1 MDSAD
6 IKSCRKASLPTQGVI
21 QIKKEKAQQSHEQFD
36 SNGLTERKSGD
47 EESFRSR
54 VRPCPILSS
63 SEDEQ
68 GVTRIEKEKSCQ
80 SHEQINS
87 NRLTKTRRNNL
98 KNKTSFRARAKP
110 GPSSRVSSSE
120 DEEEEIASRDL
131 MKRGKKPRCHL
142 RNIKV

>member
-1 MDSAD
+1 M
-6 IKSCRKASLPTQGVI
+6 QGVI

-47 EESFRSR
+47 EESFRLR
-54 VRPCPILSS
+54 VRPCPSSMLSS

-68 GVTRIEKEKSCQ
+68 GVIRIEKEKSCQ
-80 SHEQINS
+80 AHEQINS
-87 NRLTKTRRNNL
+87 NGLTKTRRNNL
-98 KNKTSFRARAKP
+98 KNKISFRARAKP

-120 DEEEEIASRDL
+120 DEEEEEEIASRDL